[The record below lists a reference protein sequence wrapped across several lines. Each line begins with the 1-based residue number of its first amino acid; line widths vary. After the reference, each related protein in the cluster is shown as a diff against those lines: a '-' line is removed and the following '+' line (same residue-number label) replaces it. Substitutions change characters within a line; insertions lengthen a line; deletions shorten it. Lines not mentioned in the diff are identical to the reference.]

1 MGCLYMGEIG
11 MLNINT
17 NYGASFAAK
26 AASSAQRGL
35 DSAMEKLSSGS
46 RINYAKDDA
55 AGQAIATRISAEV
68 QGLKMASR
76 NASDAQGLIDTAE
89 GALQESHNLL
99 LRMRELAVQS
109 ANGTMSDDDRGAID
123 AELGQLIEEVERV
136 AQTTSW
142 AGNSLINGTGSTD
155 GDKSFSFQV
164 GVNGTS
170 ADTVTVTIDDTR
182 VVALGLVTDYDSD
195 AGADD
200 VAGDNDNDYTATGAG
215 ADTRISISTQSGA
228 QGAISTIDDAI
239 GKVSDARAELGAVSN
254 RLSSTINN
262 LDQISVNLGASKG
275 RIQDADF
282 AAETSNLAKNQILQ
296 QAATAMLAQANAS
309 KNSILTLVA

>member
-17 NYGASFAAK
+17 NYAASFASK

-55 AGQAIATRISAEV
+55 AGQAIATRITAEV

-109 ANGTMSDDDRGAID
+109 ANGTMSSDDLAATD
-123 AELGQLIEEVERV
+123 AEYQQMVLELDRV
-136 AQTTSW
+136 SDTTAW
-142 AGNSLINGTGSTD
+142 AGTKLLDGTSSTLT
-155 GDKSFSFQV
+155 FQV
-164 GVNGTS
+164 GTDGTS
-170 ADTVTVTIDDTR
+170 NHRISMSLSDMDAT
-182 VVALGLVTDYDSD
+182 ALGLKAHDRGPNNVDDTGGDDADMTATDLTTQEN
-195 AGADD
+195 AQEALARID
-200 VAGDNDNDYTATGAG
+200 VAIKQVSTNRATFGA
-215 ADTRISISTQSGA
+215 A
-228 QGAISTIDDAI
+228 
-239 GKVSDARAELGAVSN
+239 SN
-254 RLSSTINN
+254 RLSSTITNLNQITVN
-262 LDQISVNLGASKG
+262 LDASKG

-282 AAETSNLAKNQILQ
+282 AAETSNLAKSQILQ

-309 KNSILTLVA
+309 KQTVLALVR